1 LRLVKLAAGDR
12 RQRSGP
18 ILRVCHPL
26 SSIIRPV
33 DASGKQ
39 GERRSGGSEAT
50 GESGRARK
58 RALFGRRHEPKS
70 FLFLIWA
77 GIAVAS
83 LGFVFVT
90 AWISLQ
96 SRSRTLDAATGSIEN
111 LALVLEKLLVRKID
125 SIETLLHAALH
136 EGRRLQAE
144 PGAQP
149 STSLLAELA
158 QDVPYVKTVKL
169 IDAADG
175 RILFN
180 LHDTGEAG
188 DGIDLDVDR
197 AYRDEPNL
205 DLYVSRPRR
214 DGPSR
219 RWLTGIARHGA
230 PGTPAAR
237 LIVVAHVD
245 IEELQ
250 RLFDEINIGASGSIA
265 LWRSDGTLLARKPY
279 IFENVGRHMPSP
291 ALFSALAR
299 SRTGHF
305 ETNSVADGVHRIVA
319 YRGIPDKPLI
329 ISATLSKDEVL
340 EPWHGDILRNA
351 SFVATVILILVAFGG
366 LIARAAR
373 RRAVAEA
380 KAQQKSTVLE
390 ATLENMDQGLIMFDR
405 DMRVQV
411 CNRRAVELLDL
422 PPALMRSRPRF
433 EDIQRYEFERG
444 EFGKVD
450 QQFGEWLRGQALQRT
465 FHTVER
471 ERPNGTVLE
480 IRTAPI
486 DDGGAVRTYTDI
498 TARKEVEKHI
508 AHMARHDALTELPNR
523 LLLRERLE
531 EALAARLGPAGET
544 LAVLGL
550 DLDRFKAVND
560 TLGHPVGDVL
570 LKAVAAR
577 IRGCLSEQDTIG
589 RLGGDEFAIIQ
600 VGAKQPHGARML
612 AERLVEAMPEPFSVE
627 GHALNVGVSIG
638 IALAPSDGL
647 DVDTLLKRADL
658 ALYRAKAEGRSRFSF
673 FAAGMDTEADARRAL
688 ETDLRDAL
696 AKGEF
701 QLVYQPF
708 MNLAAGEVTG
718 FEALLRWHHPARGAV
733 APADFIPLAEETG
746 LIIPLG
752 EWILRQACT
761 EAARFPEAIRIAVN
775 VSVVQFRN
783 PHFVPSVVS
792 ALAAAGLSPHRLELE
807 ITETVLMEE
816 SEATLKTLHHLRS
829 LGVRLALD
837 DFGTG
842 YSSLSYLSSFPF
854 DKLKIDRSFVS
865 GLGTNPDCAAIVRAI
880 VGLGTSLGMTITA
893 EGVET
898 PAQLDFIRAVGCSEA
913 QGSIIDASQ
922 PIGDAVR
929 TIAQDRA
936 AAAA

>member
-1 LRLVKLAAGDR
+1 
-12 RQRSGP
+12 
-18 ILRVCHPL
+18 
-26 SSIIRPV
+26 V

-39 GERRSGGSEAT
+39 GETRSGGSEPT

-58 RALFGRRHEPKS
+58 RASFGRRHDRKS

-83 LGFVFVT
+83 LGFVLVT

-169 IDAADG
+169 IDAAEG

-214 DGPSR
+214 DGSSR

-250 RLFDEINIGASGSIA
+250 RLFDEINIGASGSIV

-279 IFENVGRHMPSP
+279 IFQNVGRHMPSP

-305 ETNSVADGVHRIVA
+305 ETISVADGIHRIVA

-340 EPWHGDILRNA
+340 EPWHADILRNA

-366 LIARAAR
+366 LVARAAR

-433 EDIQRYEFERG
+433 EDIKRYEFERG

-450 QQFGEWLRGQALQRT
+450 QQFGEWLRGHALQRT

-480 IRTAPI
+480 VRTAPI

-531 EALAARLGPAGET
+531 EALARLGPRGET

-612 AERLVEAMPEPFSVE
+612 AQRLVEAMPEPFSVE
-627 GHALNVGVSIG
+627 GNALNVGVSIG

-673 FAAGMDTEADARRAL
+673 FAAGMDTDAEARRAL

-701 QLVYQPF
+701 QLFYQPII
-708 MNLAAGEVTG
+708 NLAGGEVTG

-746 LIIPLG
+746 LITPLG

-816 SEATLKTLHHLRS
+816 SEVTLKTLHHLRS
-829 LGVRLALD
+829 LGVRVALD

-854 DKLKIDRSFVS
+854 DKLKIDRSFIS

-913 QGSIIDASQ
+913 QGYIIDRPQ
-922 PIGDAVR
+922 PVGDAVR
-929 TIAQDRA
+929 ILAEDRA
-936 AAAA
+936 ATAA